1 MGIGKLACGECIAR
15 SMEVLLERIELS
27 VRGHWEI
34 RASALLQY
42 KETVDLNSKSHH
54 QK

>member
-1 MGIGKLACGECIAR
+1 MRRVHSKEYGGAPGE
-15 SMEVLLERIELS
+15 MIELS
-27 VRGHWEI
+27 VGGHWEI
-34 RASALLQY
+34 KASALLQY